1 MTPAPPGSPQ
11 FVSVGVLYNSG
22 AFMFVAQQQVVP
34 SIITRTF
41 TTTAEVKTVPTSLDR
56 GGHGLLETEI
66 IITRPVTN
74 LTISAFNPLGYD
86 DTFHLGSPVREM
98 GEAFVSP
105 CNTETG
111 WQLTAR
117 QSISRKSVGKIDLTY
132 RGLMNLDSS
141 RDETSGDNKINIK
154 IPITATSQARP
165 GQYAF
170 TIGNPG
176 CLVFN
181 ITDVGLFSLLL
192 FLKNVV

>member
-1 MTPAPPGSPQ
+1 MPLSRPLASPQ
-11 FVSVGVLYNSG
+11 YINVGVLSSG
-22 AFMFVAQQQVVP
+22 TFLWVGQQKVVT
-34 SIITRTF
+34 SIQTPASTPVY
-41 TTTAEVKTVPTSLDR
+41 TNTAEVKTVPTSLDR
-56 GGHGLLETEI
+56 GGHGLLETEV
-66 IITRPVTN
+66 IITQPFSD
-74 LTISAFNPLGYD
+74 LTLTAFNPLGYD

-132 RGLMNLDSS
+132 RGLLNLDSS
-141 RDETSGDNKINIK
+141 RDETSDENKINIK

-176 CLVFN
+176 CL
-181 ITDVGLFSLLL
+181 ILLML
-192 FLKNVV
+192 DCFHSCYS